1 MKIEDVEV
9 FIRSGQIP
17 DEEFREL
24 FVQVMFTFAQA
35 GHGKPASFRG
45 MPMDLGTSRHKDD
58 ENKVLFLISNLPIF
72 KVDLGEGTASYKGQE
87 FPLST
92 KEVRVA
98 KAIIKQFAYQ
108 SDKQKVSPCMKC
120 DKDKCPIHG
129 KTLHEIAED
138 EELQVKIALLKK
150 LGICNAYNDEEKF

>member
-9 FIRSGQIP
+9 YIRNGQIP

-45 MPMDLGTSRHKDD
+45 MPMNLGTSRRRDNTD
-58 ENKVLFLISNLPIF
+58 RVLFLISDLPIF
-72 KVDLGEGTASYKGQE
+72 EVDLGEGTALYKGQI
-87 FPLST
+87 FSLSS
-92 KEVRVA
+92 KDIRVV
-98 KAIIKQFAYQ
+98 KAVVKQFVFQ
-108 SDKQKVSPCMKC
+108 SEKQKVSPCMEC

-129 KTLHEIAED
+129 KTRHEIAE
-138 EELQVKIALLKK
+138 EKELQFKIALLKK
-150 LGICNAYNDEEKF
+150 LGICNQYNDEEDI